1 MHKYPQLF
9 GIIYIKVI
17 KQQAAATAQVK
28 KKKLFDYGYGLGK
41 ALDGARRKAKE
52 DNPDSG
58 TFNDGR
64 MA

>member
-28 KKKLFDYGYGLGK
+28 KKLFDYGYELGK
-41 ALDGARRKAKE
+41 ALDGARARSK
-52 DNPDSG
+52 
-58 TFNDGR
+58 
-64 MA
+64 